1 MRRKYREYTDGLDVL
16 TQHQV
21 TLSLLSYLCLVR
33 CTLYHSL
40 TQLRNV
46 QVHWC
51 PWDAPE
57 LQYHLSPVTWDESD
71 EYRCNVPLI
80 FFHVVEIHL
89 PIRVCRQFGRMI
101 DYPPPLYST
110 NQELHGCVID

>member
-1 MRRKYREYTDGLDVL
+1 MY
-16 TQHQV
+16 
-21 TLSLLSYLCLVR
+21 
-33 CTLYHSL
+33 
-40 TQLRNV
+40 
-46 QVHWC
+46 WC

-57 LQYHLSPVTWDESD
+57 LEHYLSLVTRDESD

-89 PIRVCRQFGRMI
+89 PIRVYRQFERMI
-101 DYPPPLYST
+101 GYPPSLYST